1 MKLIN
6 LLEMPYLALHS
17 DLEDIKPHDKSK
29 KSAKKEYKLN
39 NGFSIYLDTKFSFA
53 NSEILC
59 ITDDSK
65 ETKSTIHVIGE
76 VEMAELNPSH
86 FRFTSGGTFLN
97 EMINTYADDIY
108 VIEIAQINEKY
119 MSKGIISNVY
129 LEIAKHS
136 IIVSDNLQYEGGKA
150 LWKKLAKIKPN
161 NIKCLVYSEKE
172 NGRVFEDEKGQDY
185 LTKFVH
191 LGSESNA
198 FTSFTKTSYLFST
211 TSKVP
216 ENIQLLLE
224 MVSKASFTCP

>member
-29 KSAKKEYKLN
+29 KSAKKEYTLN

-172 NGRVFEDEKGQDY
+172 NGRVFEDEKGIIDY
-185 LTKFVH
+185 N
-191 LGSESNA
+191 GSNIDDSEIW
-198 FTSFTKTSYLFST
+198 
-211 TSKVP
+211 TSKYVRLMLIP
-216 ENIQLLLE
+216 EQYYSRCVHKSAVYSQTSLS
-224 MVSKASFTCP
+224 SK

>member
-17 DLEDIKPHDKSK
+17 DLEDINTYDKSK
-29 KSAKKEYKLN
+29 KFAKKEYKLN
-39 NGFSIYLDTKFSFA
+39 NGFSIYLDTNFSFA

-65 ETKSTIHVIGE
+65 ETKSTVHVIGE
-76 VEMAELNPSH
+76 IELNEMNSSL
-86 FRFTSGGTFLN
+86 FRFTTGGTFLN
-97 EMINTYADDIY
+97 EMVNMYADEIFA
-108 VIEIAQINEKY
+108 IEIAQINEKY

-172 NGRVFEDEKGQDY
+172 NGRVFEDENGIIDY
-185 LTKFVH
+185 N
-191 LGSESNA
+191 GSNIDDSEIW
-198 FTSFTKTSYLFST
+198 
-211 TSKVP
+211 TSKYVRLMLIP
-216 ENIQLLLE
+216 NQYYSRCL
-224 MVSKASFTCP
+224 SKSTVYSQTSLPSK